1 MANKG
6 LGRGLNVFFGEDVEE
21 LKEVT
26 TAKNEDKE
34 EKEKSQL
41 KELERVVELNIN
53 DVEPTLNQPRK
64 VFDEE
69 KLQELTDS
77 IKEHG
82 VLQPILVVKHKDG
95 YTIVAGERRW
105 RAAKKAGL
113 KNIPSIIK
121 DYTLGK
127 KKQVAL
133 IENIQREDLNIVEI
147 VHAIKE
153 LMDIDGY
160 TQTEVAKITGKNLST
175 VSNIMRLLK
184 LEDEILEALMQ
195 GKIVEAQARA
205 LLAVDSQERR
215 LKILELIIKNSLTV
229 KDVERIVY
237 GSEEYQNAKKSKKLP
252 KSVYFQKI
260 EKNLEDYFGYKVKL
274 NTNKKHHSLIIEYND
289 DDGLDEIL
297 AKLKIKM

>member
-6 LGRGLNVFFGEDVEE
+6 LGRGLNVFFGEDAED
-21 LKEVT
+21 LKDVT
-26 TAKNEDKE
+26 TATNKTE
-34 EKEKSQL
+34 EKMNKNGL
-41 KELERVVELNIN
+41 KEIESVVELNIN

-64 VFDEE
+64 IFDEE

-82 VLQPILVVKHKDG
+82 VLQPILVVKYKDG

-113 KNIPSIIK
+113 KTIPAIIK
-121 DYTLGK
+121 DYTIGK

-133 IENIQREDLNIVEI
+133 IENIQREDLNIVE
-147 VHAIKE
+147 VAHAIKE
-153 LMDIDGY
+153 LMEIDGY
-160 TQTEVAKITGKNLST
+160 SQSEVAKITGKSGPT

-184 LEDEILEALMQ
+184 LEDEILDALMQ

-205 LLAVDSQERR
+205 MLAVPDRKKR
-215 LKILELIIKNSLTV
+215 LEILDLIIRKALTV

-237 GSEEYQNAKKSKKLP
+237 GSEEYEKSKKDRKPP
-252 KSVYFQKI
+252 KSVYFQRI
-260 EKNLEDYFGYKVKL
+260 EQNLENYFGYKVKI
-274 NTNKKHHSLIIEYND
+274 NTNKKNHSLIIEYND
-289 DDGLDEIL
+289 DEGLDEIL